1 MTEIKIFYKRNLPH
15 YQPPGYMFFITL
27 RLADSLPVQTIIAL
41 KEERH
46 KALKEIAG
54 YDNIEV
60 RKEKYKIYQSMYF
73 GKFDKLLDNSSY
85 GPKWLKE
92 EKVAEVVKE
101 AIHLREEKEY
111 ELVAFTIM
119 PNHVHLV
126 ITPIIKNVDRDLSR
140 PLNSGDMNVALHTPI
155 VTEILRKLKGA
166 TSHDCNKILNRS
178 GAFWQHES
186 YDHVVRDEK
195 ELKRIV
201 EYVLNNPVK
210 AGLCEK
216 REEWK
221 GNYCDFEKLV

>member
-1 MTEIKIFYKRNLPH
+1 MTDNKIFYKRNLPH
-15 YQPPGYMFFITL
+15 YQPPGYSFFITF

-41 KEERH
+41 KEERQ
-46 KALKEIAG
+46 KALKVIAG
-54 YDNIEV
+54 YDNIQV
-60 RKEKYKIYQSMYF
+60 RKEKYKIYQSRYF
-73 GKFDKLLDNSSY
+73 GKFDKLLDGSSY

-92 EKVAEVVKE
+92 ENVAQVVKE
-101 AIHLREEKEY
+101 IIHFNDNKTYSLICY
-111 ELVAFTIM
+111 SIM

-126 ITPIIKNVDRDLSR
+126 FTPVDRSEASIKNKTVNEANASFY
-140 PLNSGDMNVALHTPI
+140 I
-155 VTEILRKLKGA
+155 VTKILQDIKSKTALR
-166 TSHDCNKILNRS
+166 CNMHLNRS

-195 ELKRIV
+195 ELKRII

-221 GNYCDFEKLV
+221 WNYCNFEKMI